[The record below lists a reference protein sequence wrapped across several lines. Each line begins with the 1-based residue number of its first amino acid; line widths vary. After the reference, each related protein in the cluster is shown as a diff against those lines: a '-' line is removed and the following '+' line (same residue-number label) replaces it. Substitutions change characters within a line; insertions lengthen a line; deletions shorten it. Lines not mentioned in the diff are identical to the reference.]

1 MKKESFED
9 YITGYPGLTAIEY
22 MDVLQKY
29 RECFAEEVDRRVN
42 EQLDHVVAQTII
54 KLKMKLRHDI
64 QQEECLMLIN
74 KISTYLQTLISL
86 EGKTCYSEST
96 HKKVYISKSS
106 RLPTYDRLWNK
117 IRKIQKEKGITA
129 SELANL
135 FGLSERTLSRYDK
148 SACPLTMEKLSNFL
162 ESIGASIV
170 IVYK

>member
-9 YITGYPGLTAIEY
+9 YITGYLGLTAIEY

-96 HKKVYISKSS
+96 HKKFILV
-106 RLPTYDRLWNK
+106 
-117 IRKIQKEKGITA
+117 
-129 SELANL
+129 NL
-135 FGLSERTLSRYDK
+135 QGFL
-148 SACPLTMEKLSNFL
+148 LT
-162 ESIGASIV
+162 
-170 IVYK
+170 IVYGIKFVKYRKKRYYGFRVS